1 MITLKNVQFEYQAG
15 KPLLKNINLTIQEGE
30 CVLITG
36 PSGSGKT
43 TLGRIL
49 NGLIPNFYEGNLQ
62 GDIIIDNVHTKD
74 TPIWELSKKIGSVF
88 QDPKSQFFTSI
99 VQDELAF
106 ELENYG
112 IERGIIEQRLQDVLH
127 QMELV
132 SIQHQHVMSLSSGQ
146 KQKVAI
152 AAAQL
157 INPPLF
163 VMDEPSANLDLQAT
177 NILKEELLS
186 LREKKKTIVIVEHR
200 LYYLMNLVDRIIY
213 MDNGEIQNIYTPH
226 ELLALS
232 CEEIEELGLRSPFI
246 EKGKM
251 NNLTSPSKL
260 EKLQIEGLHVKHK
273 CAKDWILQNLNI
285 TLYANEVTALIGKNG
300 AGKTTFAR
308 TLTGLKKECAGNIHI
323 DNMRLKANKRMQK
336 IWFVMQDTVYQLF
349 TDSVWNEVLLNHP
362 NQEEMAENVLKTLHL
377 WHLRENH
384 PATLSGGEKQRLVLA
399 IGLMNE
405 ASIFIL
411 DEPTSGLDGMNL
423 RRVIEVIQQLA
434 KRFCHVLI
442 ITHDHELVAG
452 ACQRVLKLRDGK
464 ITTDVLTRTFS
475 YRELVDFMYEIE

>member
-1 MITLKNVQFEYQAG
+1 MITLKNVQFEYQPG
-15 KPLLKNINLTIQEGE
+15 KPLLKNINVTIQEGE

-49 NGLIPNFYEGNLQ
+49 NGLIPSFYEGNLQ
-62 GDIIIDNVHTKD
+62 GEIIIDSVHTKD
-74 TPIWELSKKIGSVF
+74 APIWELSKKIGSVF

-106 ELENYG
+106 ELENHG
-112 IERGIIEQRLQDVLH
+112 IERTIIQQRLQDVLQ
-127 QMELV
+127 QMNLA
-132 SIQHQHVMSLSSGQ
+132 SIQHKPVMSLSSGQ

-152 AAAQL
+152 AASQL
-157 INPPLF
+157 IDPSLF

-177 NILKEELLS
+177 NILKEELVS
-186 LREKKKTIVIVEHR
+186 LRKKNKTIVIVEHR
-200 LYYLMNLVDRIIY
+200 LYYLMDLVDRIIY
-213 MDNGEIQNIYTPH
+213 MENGEIKKSYTPK

-232 CEEIEELGLRSPFI
+232 CEEIQALGLRSPFI
-246 EKGKM
+246 DKGKM
-251 NNLTSPSKL
+251 NTRTSPSKL

-273 CAKDWILQNLNI
+273 RTKDWVLQDLNI
-285 TLYANEVTALIGKNG
+285 TLHANEVTALIGKNG

-308 TLTGLKKECAGNIHI
+308 TLTGLKKESDGNIHI
-323 DNMRLKANKRMQK
+323 DNMRLKAKKRMQK

-349 TDSVWNEVLLNHP
+349 TDSVWNEVLLNYP
-362 NQEEMAENVLKTLHL
+362 NQKEMAENILKTLHL
-377 WHLRENH
+377 WHLRESH

-399 IGLMNE
+399 IGLMND

-423 RRVIEVIQQLA
+423 QRVIDVIHQLA
-434 KRFCHVLI
+434 KRSCHVLV
-442 ITHDHELVAG
+442 ITHDYELVAG
-452 ACQRVLKLRDGK
+452 SCQRIIKLRDGK
-464 ITTDVLTRTFS
+464 ITTDVLTNTFS